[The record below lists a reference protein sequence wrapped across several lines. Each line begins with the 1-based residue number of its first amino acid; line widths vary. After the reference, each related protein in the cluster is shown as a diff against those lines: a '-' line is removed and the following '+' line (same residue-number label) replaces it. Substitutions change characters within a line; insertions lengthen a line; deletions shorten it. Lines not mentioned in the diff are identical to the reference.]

1 MPEGT
6 DARGLN
12 FTISPE
18 LEEGEIRIVLT
29 WSARPVDLDAH
40 LEGTGSGGQSVDKM
54 CIRDSFYLM
63 QSNTIKA
70 TTKIM
75 IVGSQIKKR
84 FRD

>member
-1 MPEGT
+1 MNKDGKENPQQ
-6 DARGLN
+6 DR
-12 FTISPE
+12 
-18 LEEGEIRIVLT
+18 
-29 WSARPVDLDAH
+29 
-40 LEGTGSGGQSVDKM
+40 TGDGITGDSGADF
-54 CIRDSFYLM
+54 CINFYLM

>member
-1 MPEGT
+1 MNKDGKENPPQ
-6 DARGLN
+6 DR
-12 FTISPE
+12 
-18 LEEGEIRIVLT
+18 
-29 WSARPVDLDAH
+29 
-40 LEGTGSGGQSVDKM
+40 TGDDITGDSGADF
-54 CIRDSFYLM
+54 CINFYLM